1 MGSTRIKAISLTL
14 LAAVLILGGFLVYI
28 TLTDYKPQEITT
40 LTVNNN
46 PQQVMKQGESFS
58 VTTFNIGYA
67 GLDKGQDFFMDGG
80 TKSRSSSREQTKI
93 NLEAVASLMT
103 VTDSDLFML
112 QEVDID
118 SSRSNGIDE
127 VSYLS
132 NKFAD
137 YSNVFATNYKVP
149 WVPLPVLDPMGSVN
163 SGLLTLS
170 RFNSTSNIRYDLPG
184 KETWPRQQFDLDRAF
199 VESRFPVDNGKE
211 LILVNLHLS
220 AFDQGGTIRKQQLEY
235 LSAYIKKENDK
246 GNYLILGEIGTIPF
260 RVQLLMLSRQ
270 RRIGRNGCK
279 NSLNIFNRA
288 FSGL

>member
-46 PQQVMKQGESFS
+46 PQQVLKQGESFS

-80 TKSRSSSREQTKI
+80 TKSRSSSREQTKT

-103 VTDSDLFML
+103 TTDSDLFML
-112 QEVDID
+112 QEVDVD

-127 VSYLS
+127 VSFLS

-235 LSAYIKKENDK
+235 LSAYIKKENNK

-279 NSLNIFNRA
+279 NSQNIFNRA
-288 FSGL
+288 FSGP

>member
-46 PQQVMKQGESFS
+46 PQQVLKQGESFS

-103 VTDSDLFML
+103 ATDSDLFML

-127 VSYLS
+127 VSYLW

-199 VESRFPVDNGKE
+199 VESRLPVDNGKE
-211 LILVNLHLS
+211 LILINLHLS

-235 LSAYIKKENDK
+235 LSAYIKKENNK

>member
-1 MGSTRIKAISLTL
+1 MGSTRIKAISFTL

-270 RRIGRNGCK
+270 RRIGRNGCR

>member
-46 PQQVMKQGESFS
+46 PQQVLKQGESFS

-80 TKSRSSSREQTKI
+80 TKSRSSSREQTKT

-103 VTDSDLFML
+103 TTDSDLFML
-112 QEVDID
+112 QEVDVD

-127 VSYLS
+127 VSFLS

-199 VESRFPVDNGKE
+199 VESRLPVDNGKE
-211 LILVNLHLS
+211 LILINLHLS

-270 RRIGRNGCK
+270 RRIGRNGWK
-279 NSLNIFNRA
+279 NSQNIFNRA
-288 FSGL
+288 FSGP

>member
-46 PQQVMKQGESFS
+46 PQQVLKQGESFS

-80 TKSRSSSREQTKI
+80 TKSRSSSREQTKT

-103 VTDSDLFML
+103 TTDSDLFML
-112 QEVDID
+112 QEVDVD

-127 VSYLS
+127 VSFLS

>member
-67 GLDKGQDFFMDGG
+67 GLDKYQDFFMDGG

-93 NLEAVASLMT
+93 NLDTVASLMT

-184 KETWPRQQFDLDRAF
+184 KETYSRQQFDLDRAF

-270 RRIGRNGCK
+270 RRIYRNGCK

>member
-103 VTDSDLFML
+103 ATDSDLFML

>member
-46 PQQVMKQGESFS
+46 PQQVLKQGESFS

-80 TKSRSSSREQTKI
+80 TKSRSSSREQTKT

-103 VTDSDLFML
+103 TTDSDLFML
-112 QEVDID
+112 QEVDVD

-127 VSYLS
+127 VSFLS

-199 VESRFPVDNGKE
+199 VESRLPVDNGKE
-211 LILVNLHLS
+211 LILINLHLS

>member
-46 PQQVMKQGESFS
+46 PQQVMRQGESFS

>member
-270 RRIGRNGCK
+270 RRIGRNGCR